1 MHRETLSRKFQVLA
15 ATISFLF
22 VLVHHNYV
30 FADVRVDL
38 ELADQL
44 PPLAHADN
52 KYHWQFSSETFNTD
66 ETGDLTYEIKGLPGW
81 AHFDAEERRIT
92 GNPSLQGK
100 KDAVNDVTVTARDS
114 DSEVSSTFQLTT
126 ISAPPP
132 KLSVPLQEQLP
143 QAASMGSGNMLA
155 NKVLHMPLGWS
166 FSIGFLGDTY
176 LSLIH
181 I

>member
-44 PPLAHADN
+44 PPLAHAD
-52 KYHWQFSSETFNTD
+52 
-66 ETGDLTYEIKGLPGW
+66 
-81 AHFDAEERRIT
+81 
-92 GNPSLQGK
+92 
-100 KDAVNDVTVTARDS
+100 
-114 DSEVSSTFQLTT
+114 
-126 ISAPPP
+126 
-132 KLSVPLQEQLP
+132 
-143 QAASMGSGNMLA
+143 
-155 NKVLHMPLGWS
+155 
-166 FSIGFLGDTY
+166 